1 MLKFYPCFFDVD
13 DWTSDRVE
21 GLVCRWTVRSTWV
34 TLISIQIND
43 SMFPIN
49 IFFPNP
55 AIKSLHIIT
64 AQIYFQFSFLREA
77 DMAKLRPSNL
87 VWKSIKN
94 YVMNYSVIKKIWSPL
109 NYTLSYSLNNSR
121 TLFSKFSFQ
130 GAEVDE
136 ARNRGLVQ
144 RFRTD
149 LDVDPAARNLSR
161 NDSTRKKGRT
171 LTSLLYSLSSIY
183 QWHDS
188 VLISIKVVFC
198 FKLLLFDDYQ

>member
-1 MLKFYPCFFDVD
+1 M
-13 DWTSDRVE
+13 
-21 GLVCRWTVRSTWV
+21 
-34 TLISIQIND
+34 
-43 SMFPIN
+43 
-49 IFFPNP
+49 
-55 AIKSLHIIT
+55 
-64 AQIYFQFSFLREA
+64 
-77 DMAKLRPSNL
+77 
-87 VWKSIKN
+87 
-94 YVMNYSVIKKIWSPL
+94 SVIKKIWSPL
-109 NYTLSYSLNNSR
+109 NYTLSYSPNNSR

-161 NDSTRKKGRT
+161 NDSTQKKGRT

>member
-1 MLKFYPCFFDVD
+1 M
-13 DWTSDRVE
+13 
-21 GLVCRWTVRSTWV
+21 
-34 TLISIQIND
+34 
-43 SMFPIN
+43 
-49 IFFPNP
+49 
-55 AIKSLHIIT
+55 
-64 AQIYFQFSFLREA
+64 
-77 DMAKLRPSNL
+77 
-87 VWKSIKN
+87 
-94 YVMNYSVIKKIWSPL
+94 SVIKKIWSPL

-130 GAEVDE
+130 GAGVDE
-136 ARNRGLVQ
+136 ARNRGLIQ

-161 NDSTRKKGRT
+161 NDSTQKKGRT